1 MKPGSLKRWVVAGV
15 LMVMTAGGVIA
26 YKLWSGSIN
35 DRIQALITG
44 LESHGPAGWGMVALI
59 QAAIA
64 ISGLLPA
71 AAMGVAAGAIYGTW
85 LGFALTAV
93 GTLLGAAVAF
103 LLARSLFRPMIQGY
117 LSRKPY
123 MARLDSAIATDGWRK
138 VCLLRMSPVMPFAA
152 GSYALGLTSIRFSH
166 YLLGSF
172 AALPALLGYVF
183 LGHLAREGFGDAADG
198 SGPIHLAFLGIGV
211 IATLFLV
218 LHVGRIAKRVGLT
231 KSTLDS

>member
-1 MKPGSLKRWVVAGV
+1 MKSGSFKQWLIAAV
-15 LMVMTAGGVIA
+15 LAVMTAGGVVA
-26 YKLWSGSIN
+26 YKLWSGPIN

-44 LESHGPAGWGMVALI
+44 LQSHGPAGWGMVALI

-93 GTLLGAAVAF
+93 GTLLGATVAF
-103 LLARSLFRPMIQGY
+103 LLARSLFRPLIQGY
-117 LSRKPY
+117 LLRKPY
-123 MARLDSAIATDGWRK
+123 MARLDSAIATDGWRT

-166 YLLGSF
+166 YLLGSL

-183 LGHLAREGFGDAADG
+183 LGHLARQGFGDATHG
-198 SGPIHLAFLGIGV
+198 TGLVHLAFLGIGI

-218 LHVGRIAKRVGLT
+218 LHLGRLAKRVGLT
-231 KSTLDS
+231 KSSFE